1 MSGNDEIPEKR
12 ARGRRRDL
20 DRVAAAVWRWRDE
33 TGPDS
38 ARGSV
43 HAARSARR
51 QGAIRAGIGLVAA
64 ALIYLL
70 WNPVAA
76 AVVAGIAGLLLV
88 LALASPLGAYAWIDR
103 WVARFAHGV
112 GLAVTWLL
120 MPVLYYLV
128 FLPVGLVL
136 RSRGRLRLV
145 RSLDPE
151 AASYW
156 IVRAEDRRDGDEHG
170 TVHDYGRQF

>member
-1 MSGNDEIPEKR
+1 MGGNDEVPEKR
-12 ARGRRRDL
+12 TEARRCDL
-20 DRVAAAVWRWRDE
+20 DRVAAAVWRWREE
-33 TGPDS
+33 TGLDGVREP
-38 ARGSV
+38 AL
-43 HAARSARR
+43 AARAARR
-51 QGAIRAGIGLVAA
+51 QGAIRAGIGFVAA
-64 ALIYLL
+64 ALIYVF

-76 AVVAGIAGLLLV
+76 TVVAAIATLLLI

-136 RSRGRLRLV
+136 RSRGRLRLI

-151 AASYW
+151 ASSYW

-170 TVHDYGRQF
+170 AVHDYGRQF